1 MLRKPAV
8 AGMFYPDD
16 SEELVKTIEDCF
28 LHSFGPGKIP
38 DIESFEGNDYPVNVM
53 VPHAGFQYSGT
64 IAAHSYCELA
74 KNGFPE
80 VFIII
85 GPNHTGLGSEVSVFN
100 KGEWITPLGNIQ
112 VDEEFADTLIS
123 FSDFASADFAAHMR
137 EHSIE
142 VQLPFLQY
150 FSNDFKIV
158 PVVLGS
164 QTISAA
170 NDLAAAILKAG
181 EKLDKSYC
189 VIASSYLSHFNTQ
202 ERANKV
208 DGFVLEDIENMDEFK
223 LLEEIIQYNITMCGY
238 GPVMTTMI
246 LSKMCGK
253 NTSEILAYKTSGDIS
268 GDLSSVQQ
276 KLFCLVN
283 ILLFMMN
290 LRLQEQLIKGHM
302 LKLLNQRRINLF

>member
-181 EKLDKSYC
+181 EKLDNSYC
-189 VIASSYLSHFNTQ
+189 VIASSDLSHFNTQ

-268 GDLSSVQQ
+268 GDLSSVVGYASGIF
-276 KLFCLVN
+276 K
-283 ILLFMMN
+283 
-290 LRLQEQLIKGHM
+290 
-302 LKLLNQRRINLF
+302 

>member
-189 VIASSYLSHFNTQ
+189 VIASSDLSHLNTQ

-268 GDLSSVQQ
+268 GDLSSVVGYASGIF
-276 KLFCLVN
+276 K
-283 ILLFMMN
+283 
-290 LRLQEQLIKGHM
+290 
-302 LKLLNQRRINLF
+302 

>member
-112 VDEEFADTLIS
+112 VGEEFADTLIS

-181 EKLDKSYC
+181 EKLGKSYC
-189 VIASSYLSHFNTQ
+189 VIASSDLSHFNTQ

-208 DGFVLEDIENMDEFK
+208 DGFVLEDTENMDEFK

-268 GDLSSVQQ
+268 GDLSSVVGYASGIF
-276 KLFCLVN
+276 K
-283 ILLFMMN
+283 
-290 LRLQEQLIKGHM
+290 
-302 LKLLNQRRINLF
+302 

>member
-112 VDEEFADTLIS
+112 IDEEFADTLIS

-189 VIASSYLSHFNTQ
+189 VIASSDLSHFNNQ

-268 GDLSSVQQ
+268 GDLSSVVGYASGIF
-276 KLFCLVN
+276 K
-283 ILLFMMN
+283 
-290 LRLQEQLIKGHM
+290 
-302 LKLLNQRRINLF
+302 